1 MKQYFKHMSLFLL
14 VLFFEQSKAYSPR
27 CGERT
32 FISNSSFNTTS
43 FTVLTFL
50 QGTEVLDSL
59 HWNFGDGTTAI
70 NLNPGS
76 GTATHNYA
84 TSGTHIVTLEQWGH
98 DIATPANIFH
108 CIYSSNIITYDVPLD
123 SMCEGNFGMMYN
135 GNVVTFVHE
144 SQIHSNGFLAYPNQP
159 LWDFGNGT
167 SAPFLNKIYE
177 VQYSPGIY
185 NACLYYMGF
194 SLFGLG
200 YTFLCKT
207 CKKVEIFPTDVSNHQ
222 TINFSISPNPVSNEL
237 LLKSNEKLSDYR
249 FAICNTI
256 GQSIKAISFKK
267 TNDEIKFNVSDLP
280 SGIYYLKINTSKY
293 SKSLSFVINK

>member
-1 MKQYFKHMSLFLL
+1 MKQHFKLMSFFLL
-14 VLFFEQSKAYSPR
+14 VLFFEHSKAYSPR

-43 FTVLTFL
+43 FTVLTFE
-50 QGTEVLDSL
+50 QGNEVLDSL
-59 HWNFGDGTTAI
+59 HWNFGDGTMAI
-70 NLNPGS
+70 DLNPGS
-76 GTATHNYA
+76 GNAIHNYA
-84 TSGTHIVTLEQWGH
+84 TSGIHVVTLEQWGH
-98 DIATPANIFH
+98 DILTPANVFH
-108 CIYSSNIITYDVPLD
+108 CTYSANVITYDIALD
-123 SMCEGNFGMMYN
+123 SMCEGNFGMVYN

-177 VQYSPGIY
+177 VHYNPGSY

-207 CKKVEIFPTDVSNHQ
+207 CKMVEISPMSVSNHQ
-222 TINFSISPNPVSNEL
+222 TTNFSISPNPASNEI
-237 LLKSNEKLSDYR
+237 LLKANEKLSDCR
-249 FAICNTI
+249 FIICNAI
-256 GQSIKAISFKK
+256 GQSVKVTSLEK
-267 TNDEIKFNVSDLP
+267 TNDEIRFDVSDLP
-280 SGIYYLKINTSKY
+280 SGIYFLKINGLQY
-293 SKSLSFVINK
+293 SKSLSFVIN